1 MVFEDISKIK
11 APNVQNKTRK
21 NHQHYILMV
30 TFGIKKVHNVLPRGK
45 DNVCPIF
52 LYICLYKHVQRHNRY
67 ILSKKQPMHSRME
80 SEKSAI
86 LGKNHYV

>member
-1 MVFEDISKIK
+1 MVFEDISKRK
-11 APNVQNKTRK
+11 APNVQYKTRK
-21 NHQHYILMV
+21 NHGHILMV

-67 ILSKKQPMHSRME
+67 ILSKKQLSRME

>member
-1 MVFEDISKIK
+1 MVFEDISKRK
-11 APNVQNKTRK
+11 APNVQYKTRK
-21 NHQHYILMV
+21 NHGHILMV

-86 LGKNHYV
+86 LGKNHNV